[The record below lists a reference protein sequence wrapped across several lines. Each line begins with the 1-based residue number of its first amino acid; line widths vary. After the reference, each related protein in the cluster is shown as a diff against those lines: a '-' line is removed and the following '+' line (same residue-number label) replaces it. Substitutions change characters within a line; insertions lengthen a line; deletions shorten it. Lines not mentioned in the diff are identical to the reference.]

1 MKRIVQNLLAVF
13 LLAVLLV
20 PVTALGEDGTVT
32 KCSNCNSTNIYMN
45 RTIWRNGKHCCVYK
59 CDDCRQETY
68 GSYVACDVTMPTKCT
83 EKATCPTCGKKYTG
97 TTHNMPDE
105 VSWTWNNADG
115 INLASVA
122 GAAACMDCRQEFT
135 TKAYS
140 IGYKT
145 TKNPTCKSNKEVT
158 YTISGVM
165 LGGRSYSPATTL
177 EIEGTATGR
186 HSPIP
191 DKGKPATC
199 TEPGL
204 TEGSHCYYCNE
215 VLEAQKEIPAS
226 GHLDVYA
233 SKLEQAATCTQ
244 DGWTKET
251 KCKNCGQTVKERERI
266 PAPGHKEVTDAA
278 VAATCTQDGK
288 KEGKHCSVCKKV
300 LVEQEVIPATGHKEV
315 TDAAVAPT
323 CTKVGWT
330 EGSHC
335 SVCNKELTAQTR
347 IPAIGHAVAEG
358 TEAVWV
364 WHIPENGGFASA
376 DVSAQC
382 KNCKEMISTTANSIA
397 IWHNINATCTES
409 GKNVYSVTVLLG
421 GQEFYG
427 EKEVKN
433 PDAPAKGHTEVIDAA
448 VAPTCT
454 ETGKTEGKHC
464 SVCKEVLVKQETVP
478 ATGHKEV
485 TDAAVAPTCTK
496 NGLTEGS
503 HCSKCGWVKQAQK
516 PISAIGHAVE
526 KEAETVWEW
535 NIPADGSF
543 ASVKVSAQCKNCND
557 TISTTANNATYWHS
571 INATCTESGKNVYSV
586 TVSLGGQDFYGEKEV
601 DNPDDPARG
610 HTEVTDAAVAP
621 TCTETGKTE
630 GKHCSVCNTVLTKQ
644 ETIPATGH
652 TEVTD
657 AAVAPTCTE
666 TGLTEGSHCS
676 VCNTVLKAQ
685 EVIPALGHTEV
696 TDAAVAPTCTQTGLT
711 EGSHCSVCNTVLKAQ
726 EVIPALGHTEVT
738 DAAVA
743 PTCTESGKTEG
754 KHCSVCNT
762 VLKAQEVIPALG
774 HTVVTDAAVAPTCTE
789 TGKTE
794 GKHCSVCN
802 KILVMQEEIPADG
815 HEWGE
820 WFVTEAAKESESG
833 KETRVCRR
841 DSSHTQTREIPALG
855 NESNAPRLHVLD
867 KQNADRFFETTQQG
881 STLRV
886 VSEYNEVTV
895 LTGTSEILN
904 KLLEQGIQ
912 ILEFVTPQGTVRVA
926 VKPLLNAMGSNGKFE
941 LSVTKQGAS
950 LYVNRELRNEL
961 LL

>member
-20 PVTALGEDGTVT
+20 PVTALGAEKCEHVMPDEAVWTWTPPATPGEGTASYTITAECT
-32 KCSNCNSTNIYMN
+32 KCGKVFTGNG
-45 RTIWRNGKHCCVYK
+45 RAWIWDTEAATCTHNKFVTHKINHSLNGK
-59 CDDCRQETY
+59 T
-68 GSYVACDVTMPTKCT
+68 
-83 EKATCPTCGKKYTG
+83 YTG
-97 TTHNMPDE
+97 TYRVE
-105 VSWTWNNADG
+105 VPNT
-115 INLASVA
+115 
-122 GAAACMDCRQEFT
+122 MQEHT
-135 TKAYS
+135 AEPVWGK
-140 IGYKT
+140 
-145 TKNPTCKSNKEVT
+145 
-158 YTISGVM
+158 
-165 LGGRSYSPATTL
+165 PATCAEAGLSYGERCKFCKKMLKEQT
-177 EIEGTATGR
+177 EIPKKTEHNNIIQTQ
-186 HSPIP
+186 
-191 DKGKPATC
+191 KYKPATC
-199 TEPGL
+199 TEDG
-204 TEGSHCYYCNE
+204 H
-215 VLEAQKEIPAS
+215 EAEKQCQTCGTITKPATII
-226 GHLDVYA
+226 
-233 SKLEQAATCTQ
+233 KAT
-244 DGWTKET
+244 
-251 KCKNCGQTVKERERI
+251 
-266 PAPGHKEVTDAA
+266 GHKWVTDAA
-278 VAATCTQDGK
+278 VAATCTQD
-288 KEGKHCSVCKKV
+288 
-300 LVEQEVIPATGHKEV
+300 
-315 TDAAVAPT
+315 
-323 CTKVGWT
+323 
-330 EGSHC
+330 
-335 SVCNKELTAQTR
+335 
-347 IPAIGHAVAEG
+347 
-358 TEAVWV
+358 
-364 WHIPENGGFASA
+364 
-376 DVSAQC
+376 
-382 KNCKEMISTTANSIA
+382 
-397 IWHNINATCTES
+397 
-409 GKNVYSVTVLLG
+409 
-421 GQEFYG
+421 
-427 EKEVKN
+427 
-433 PDAPAKGHTEVIDAA
+433 
-448 VAPTCT
+448 
-454 ETGKTEGKHC
+454 GKTEGKHC

-485 TDAAVAPTCTK
+485 TDAVVAPTCTK

-543 ASVKVSAQCKNCND
+543 ASVRVSAQCKNCND

-601 DNPDDPARG
+601 ENPNDPARG

-621 TCTETGKTE
+621 TCTETGK
-630 GKHCSVCNTVLTKQ
+630 
-644 ETIPATGH
+644 
-652 TEVTD
+652 
-657 AAVAPTCTE
+657 
-666 TGLTEGSHCS
+666 
-676 VCNTVLKAQ
+676 
-685 EVIPALGHTEV
+685 
-696 TDAAVAPTCTQTGLT
+696 T

-754 KHCSVCNT
+754 KHCSVCN
-762 VLKAQEVIPALG
+762 
-774 HTVVTDAAVAPTCTE
+774 
-789 TGKTE
+789 
-794 GKHCSVCN
+794 

-833 KETRVCRR
+833 KEMRVCRR

-886 VSEYNEVTV
+886 VSEYDEVTV

-941 LSVTKQGAS
+941 LSVTKQGAT

>member
-464 SVCKEVLVKQETVP
+464 SVCNE
-478 ATGHKEV
+478 
-485 TDAAVAPTCTK
+485 
-496 NGLTEGS
+496 
-503 HCSKCGWVKQAQK
+503 
-516 PISAIGHAVE
+516 
-526 KEAETVWEW
+526 
-535 NIPADGSF
+535 
-543 ASVKVSAQCKNCND
+543 
-557 TISTTANNATYWHS
+557 
-571 INATCTESGKNVYSV
+571 
-586 TVSLGGQDFYGEKEV
+586 
-601 DNPDDPARG
+601 
-610 HTEVTDAAVAP
+610 
-621 TCTETGKTE
+621 
-630 GKHCSVCNTVLTKQ
+630 
-644 ETIPATGH
+644 
-652 TEVTD
+652 
-657 AAVAPTCTE
+657 
-666 TGLTEGSHCS
+666 
-676 VCNTVLKAQ
+676 
-685 EVIPALGHTEV
+685 
-696 TDAAVAPTCTQTGLT
+696 
-711 EGSHCSVCNTVLKAQ
+711 VLKAQ

-743 PTCTESGKTEG
+743 PTCTES
-754 KHCSVCNT
+754 
-762 VLKAQEVIPALG
+762 
-774 HTVVTDAAVAPTCTE
+774 
-789 TGKTE
+789 GKTE

-833 KETRVCRR
+833 KEMRVCRR

-886 VSEYNEVTV
+886 VSEYDEVTV

-941 LSVTKQGAS
+941 LSVTKQGAT

>member
-20 PVTALGEDGTVT
+20 PVTALGAGCKPYAHAVDKGAETV
-32 KCSNCNSTNIYMN
+32 
-45 RTIWRNGKHCCVYK
+45 W
-59 CDDCRQETY
+59 D
-68 GSYVACDVTMPTKCT
+68 
-83 EKATCPTCGKKYTG
+83 
-97 TTHNMPDE
+97 
-105 VSWTWNNADG
+105 WT
-115 INLASVA
+115 
-122 GAAACMDCRQEFT
+122 
-135 TKAYS
+135 
-140 IGYKT
+140 
-145 TKNPTCKSNKEVT
+145 
-158 YTISGVM
+158 
-165 LGGRSYSPATTL
+165 
-177 EIEGTATGR
+177 
-186 HSPIP
+186 IP
-191 DKGKPATC
+191 DKGFASVTVSARCKNCNEMISTTANSIAIQRTIGANCTESGKNVYWVTVSLGGQDFYGEKEVDNPNAPAKGHTPKTVWGKPATC
-199 TEPGL
+199 AEPGL
-204 TEGSHCYYCNE
+204 TAGKVCLFCNE
-215 VLEAQKEIPAS
+215 VLVKQEVIPKTD
-226 GHLDVYA
+226 HNKNNIVQT
-233 SKLEQAATCTQ
+233 QAYVPYTCTE
-244 DGWTKET
+244 DGYTAEK
-251 KCKNCGQTVKERERI
+251 KCKTCGQTVQERERI

-278 VAATCTQDGK
+278 VAATCTK
-288 KEGKHCSVCKKV
+288 
-300 LVEQEVIPATGHKEV
+300 
-315 TDAAVAPT
+315 
-323 CTKVGWT
+323 
-330 EGSHC
+330 
-335 SVCNKELTAQTR
+335 
-347 IPAIGHAVAEG
+347 
-358 TEAVWV
+358 
-364 WHIPENGGFASA
+364 
-376 DVSAQC
+376 
-382 KNCKEMISTTANSIA
+382 
-397 IWHNINATCTES
+397 
-409 GKNVYSVTVLLG
+409 
-421 GQEFYG
+421 
-427 EKEVKN
+427 
-433 PDAPAKGHTEVIDAA
+433 
-448 VAPTCT
+448 
-454 ETGKTEGKHC
+454 TGKTEGKHC

-630 GKHCSVCNTVLTKQ
+630 GKHCSVCNTVL
-644 ETIPATGH
+644 
-652 TEVTD
+652 
-657 AAVAPTCTE
+657 
-666 TGLTEGSHCS
+666 
-676 VCNTVLKAQ
+676 KAQ

-696 TDAAVAPTCTQTGLT
+696 TDAAVAPTCTETGLT
-711 EGSHCSVCNTVLKAQ
+711 EGKHCSVCNTVLKAQ

-754 KHCSVCNT
+754 KHCSVCN
-762 VLKAQEVIPALG
+762 
-774 HTVVTDAAVAPTCTE
+774 
-789 TGKTE
+789 
-794 GKHCSVCN
+794 

-833 KETRVCRR
+833 KEMRVCRR

-886 VSEYNEVTV
+886 VSEYDEVTV

-941 LSVTKQGAS
+941 LSVTKQGAT

>member
-20 PVTALGEDGTVT
+20 PVTALGAGCKPYAHAVDKGAETV
-32 KCSNCNSTNIYMN
+32 
-45 RTIWRNGKHCCVYK
+45 W
-59 CDDCRQETY
+59 D
-68 GSYVACDVTMPTKCT
+68 
-83 EKATCPTCGKKYTG
+83 
-97 TTHNMPDE
+97 
-105 VSWTWNNADG
+105 WT
-115 INLASVA
+115 
-122 GAAACMDCRQEFT
+122 
-135 TKAYS
+135 
-140 IGYKT
+140 
-145 TKNPTCKSNKEVT
+145 
-158 YTISGVM
+158 
-165 LGGRSYSPATTL
+165 
-177 EIEGTATGR
+177 
-186 HSPIP
+186 IP
-191 DKGKPATC
+191 DKGFASVTVSARCKNCNEMISTTANSIAIQRTIGANCTESGKNVYWVTVSLGGQDFYGEKEVDNPNAPAKGHTPKTVWGKPATC
-199 TEPGL
+199 AEPGL
-204 TEGSHCYYCNE
+204 TAGKVCLFCNE
-215 VLEAQKEIPAS
+215 VLVKQEVIPKTD
-226 GHLDVYA
+226 HNKNNIVQT
-233 SKLEQAATCTQ
+233 QAYVPYTCTE
-244 DGWTKET
+244 DGYTAEK
-251 KCKNCGQTVKERERI
+251 KCKTCGQTVQERERI

-278 VAATCTQDGK
+278 VAATCTK
-288 KEGKHCSVCKKV
+288 
-300 LVEQEVIPATGHKEV
+300 
-315 TDAAVAPT
+315 
-323 CTKVGWT
+323 
-330 EGSHC
+330 
-335 SVCNKELTAQTR
+335 
-347 IPAIGHAVAEG
+347 
-358 TEAVWV
+358 
-364 WHIPENGGFASA
+364 
-376 DVSAQC
+376 
-382 KNCKEMISTTANSIA
+382 
-397 IWHNINATCTES
+397 
-409 GKNVYSVTVLLG
+409 
-421 GQEFYG
+421 
-427 EKEVKN
+427 
-433 PDAPAKGHTEVIDAA
+433 
-448 VAPTCT
+448 
-454 ETGKTEGKHC
+454 TGKTEGKHC
-464 SVCKEVLVKQETVP
+464 SVCKEVLVKQGTVP

-526 KEAETVWEW
+526 KKAETVWEW

-586 TVSLGGQDFYGEKEV
+586 TVLLGGQEFYGEKEV
-601 DNPDDPARG
+601 NNPNDPARG

-621 TCTETGKTE
+621 TCTETGLTE
-630 GKHCSVCNTVLTKQ
+630 GK
-644 ETIPATGH
+644 
-652 TEVTD
+652 
-657 AAVAPTCTE
+657 
-666 TGLTEGSHCS
+666 HCS

-685 EVIPALGHTEV
+685 EVIPATGHTEV

-754 KHCSVCNT
+754 KHCSVCN
-762 VLKAQEVIPALG
+762 
-774 HTVVTDAAVAPTCTE
+774 
-789 TGKTE
+789 
-794 GKHCSVCN
+794 
-802 KILVMQEEIPADG
+802 KILVMQEEIQADG

-833 KETRVCRR
+833 KEMRVCRR
-841 DSSHTQTREIPALG
+841 DGSHTQTREIPALG

-886 VSEYNEVTV
+886 VSEYDEVTV

-941 LSVTKQGAS
+941 LSVTKQGAT

>member
-115 INLASVA
+115 KNMASVTGTA
-122 GAAACMDCRQEFT
+122 KCIDCGKTFEKTRYSIAYKIT
-135 TKAYS
+135 TK
-140 IGYKT
+140 
-145 TKNPTCKSNKEVT
+145 PTCQLNQKVT
-158 YTISGVM
+158 YAPQDGVT
-165 LGGRSYSPATTL
+165 LGGRRYSPSFTV
-177 EIEGTATGR
+177 EIPNTATGR
-186 HSPIP
+186 HFPIP

-204 TEGSHCYYCNE
+204 TSGSHCYDCNK

-278 VAATCTQDGK
+278 VAATCTK
-288 KEGKHCSVCKKV
+288 
-300 LVEQEVIPATGHKEV
+300 
-315 TDAAVAPT
+315 
-323 CTKVGWT
+323 
-330 EGSHC
+330 
-335 SVCNKELTAQTR
+335 
-347 IPAIGHAVAEG
+347 
-358 TEAVWV
+358 
-364 WHIPENGGFASA
+364 
-376 DVSAQC
+376 
-382 KNCKEMISTTANSIA
+382 
-397 IWHNINATCTES
+397 
-409 GKNVYSVTVLLG
+409 
-421 GQEFYG
+421 
-427 EKEVKN
+427 
-433 PDAPAKGHTEVIDAA
+433 
-448 VAPTCT
+448 
-454 ETGKTEGKHC
+454 TGKTEGKHC
-464 SVCKEVLVKQETVP
+464 SVCKEVLVEQETIP

-526 KEAETVWEW
+526 KKAETVWEW

-571 INATCTESGKNVYSV
+571 INATCTESGKNVYSI

-601 DNPDDPARG
+601 KNPDAPARG
-610 HTEVTDAAVAP
+610 HTEV
-621 TCTETGKTE
+621 
-630 GKHCSVCNTVLTKQ
+630 
-644 ETIPATGH
+644 I
-652 TEVTD
+652 
-657 AAVAPTCTE
+657 
-666 TGLTEGSHCS
+666 
-676 VCNTVLKAQ
+676 
-685 EVIPALGHTEV
+685 
-696 TDAAVAPTCTQTGLT
+696 
-711 EGSHCSVCNTVLKAQ
+711 
-726 EVIPALGHTEVT
+726 
-738 DAAVA
+738 
-743 PTCTESGKTEG
+743 
-754 KHCSVCNT
+754 
-762 VLKAQEVIPALG
+762 
-774 HTVVTDAAVAPTCTE
+774 DAAVAPTCTE

-833 KETRVCRR
+833 KEMRVCRR

-886 VSEYNEVTV
+886 VSEYDEVTV

-904 KLLEQGIQ
+904 KLLERGIQ

-941 LSVTKQGAS
+941 LSVTKQGAT

>member
-20 PVTALGEDGTVT
+20 PVTALGAGCKPYAHAVDKGAETV
-32 KCSNCNSTNIYMN
+32 
-45 RTIWRNGKHCCVYK
+45 W
-59 CDDCRQETY
+59 D
-68 GSYVACDVTMPTKCT
+68 
-83 EKATCPTCGKKYTG
+83 
-97 TTHNMPDE
+97 
-105 VSWTWNNADG
+105 WT
-115 INLASVA
+115 
-122 GAAACMDCRQEFT
+122 
-135 TKAYS
+135 
-140 IGYKT
+140 
-145 TKNPTCKSNKEVT
+145 
-158 YTISGVM
+158 
-165 LGGRSYSPATTL
+165 
-177 EIEGTATGR
+177 
-186 HSPIP
+186 IP
-191 DKGKPATC
+191 DKGFASVTVSARCKNCNEMISTTANSIAIQRTIGANCTESGKNVYWVTVSLGGQDFYGEKEVDNPNAPAKGHTPKTVWGKPATC
-199 TEPGL
+199 AEPGL
-204 TEGSHCYYCNE
+204 TAGKVCLFCNE
-215 VLEAQKEIPAS
+215 VLVKQEVIPKTD
-226 GHLDVYA
+226 HNKNNIVQT
-233 SKLEQAATCTQ
+233 QAYVPYTCTE
-244 DGWTKET
+244 DGYTAEK
-251 KCKNCGQTVKERERI
+251 KCKTCGQTVQERERI

-278 VAATCTQDGK
+278 VAATCTK
-288 KEGKHCSVCKKV
+288 
-300 LVEQEVIPATGHKEV
+300 
-315 TDAAVAPT
+315 
-323 CTKVGWT
+323 
-330 EGSHC
+330 
-335 SVCNKELTAQTR
+335 
-347 IPAIGHAVAEG
+347 
-358 TEAVWV
+358 
-364 WHIPENGGFASA
+364 
-376 DVSAQC
+376 
-382 KNCKEMISTTANSIA
+382 
-397 IWHNINATCTES
+397 
-409 GKNVYSVTVLLG
+409 
-421 GQEFYG
+421 
-427 EKEVKN
+427 
-433 PDAPAKGHTEVIDAA
+433 
-448 VAPTCT
+448 
-454 ETGKTEGKHC
+454 TGKTEGKHC

-526 KEAETVWEW
+526 KKAETVWEW

-571 INATCTESGKNVYSV
+571 INATCTKDGKNVYSV

-601 DNPDDPARG
+601 ENPNDPARG
-610 HTEVTDAAVAP
+610 HTEVIDAAVAP

-630 GKHCSVCNTVLTKQ
+630 GKHCSVCN
-644 ETIPATGH
+644 E
-652 TEVTD
+652 
-657 AAVAPTCTE
+657 
-666 TGLTEGSHCS
+666 
-676 VCNTVLKAQ
+676 VLKAQ

-696 TDAAVAPTCTQTGLT
+696 TDAAVAPTCTETGKT
-711 EGSHCSVCNTVLKAQ
+711 EGKHCSVCNTVLKAQ

-754 KHCSVCNT
+754 KHCSVCN
-762 VLKAQEVIPALG
+762 
-774 HTVVTDAAVAPTCTE
+774 
-789 TGKTE
+789 
-794 GKHCSVCN
+794 

-833 KETRVCRR
+833 KEMRVCRR
-841 DSSHTQTREIPALG
+841 DGSHTQTREIPALG

-886 VSEYNEVTV
+886 VSEYDEVTV

-941 LSVTKQGAS
+941 LSVTKQGAT

>member
-20 PVTALGEDGTVT
+20 PVTALGAGCKPYAHAVDKGAETV
-32 KCSNCNSTNIYMN
+32 
-45 RTIWRNGKHCCVYK
+45 W
-59 CDDCRQETY
+59 D
-68 GSYVACDVTMPTKCT
+68 
-83 EKATCPTCGKKYTG
+83 
-97 TTHNMPDE
+97 
-105 VSWTWNNADG
+105 WT
-115 INLASVA
+115 
-122 GAAACMDCRQEFT
+122 
-135 TKAYS
+135 
-140 IGYKT
+140 
-145 TKNPTCKSNKEVT
+145 
-158 YTISGVM
+158 
-165 LGGRSYSPATTL
+165 
-177 EIEGTATGR
+177 
-186 HSPIP
+186 IP
-191 DKGKPATC
+191 DKGFASVTVSARCKNCNEMISTTANSIAIQRTIGANCTESGKNVYWVTVSLGGQDFYGEKEVDNPNAPAKGHTPKTVWGKPATC
-199 TEPGL
+199 AEPGL
-204 TEGSHCYYCNE
+204 TAGKVCLFCNE
-215 VLEAQKEIPAS
+215 VLVKQEVIPKTD
-226 GHLDVYA
+226 HNKNNIVQT
-233 SKLEQAATCTQ
+233 QAYVPYTCTE
-244 DGWTKET
+244 DGYTAEK
-251 KCKNCGQTVKERERI
+251 KCKTCGQTVQERERI

-278 VAATCTQDGK
+278 VAATCTK
-288 KEGKHCSVCKKV
+288 
-300 LVEQEVIPATGHKEV
+300 
-315 TDAAVAPT
+315 
-323 CTKVGWT
+323 
-330 EGSHC
+330 
-335 SVCNKELTAQTR
+335 
-347 IPAIGHAVAEG
+347 
-358 TEAVWV
+358 
-364 WHIPENGGFASA
+364 
-376 DVSAQC
+376 
-382 KNCKEMISTTANSIA
+382 
-397 IWHNINATCTES
+397 
-409 GKNVYSVTVLLG
+409 
-421 GQEFYG
+421 
-427 EKEVKN
+427 
-433 PDAPAKGHTEVIDAA
+433 
-448 VAPTCT
+448 
-454 ETGKTEGKHC
+454 TGKTEGKHC

-526 KEAETVWEW
+526 KKAETVWEW

-571 INATCTESGKNVYSV
+571 INATCTKDGKNVYSV

-601 DNPDDPARG
+601 ENPNDPARG
-610 HTEVTDAAVAP
+610 HTEVIDAAVAP

-630 GKHCSVCNTVLTKQ
+630 GKHCSVCNEVLKAQ
-644 ETIPATGH
+644 EVIPALGH

-657 AAVAPTCTE
+657 AAVAPTCTK
-666 TGLTEGSHCS
+666 TGLTEGKHCS

-726 EVIPALGHTEVT
+726 EVIPATGHTEVT

-743 PTCTESGKTEG
+743 PTCTES
-754 KHCSVCNT
+754 
-762 VLKAQEVIPALG
+762 
-774 HTVVTDAAVAPTCTE
+774 
-789 TGKTE
+789 GKTE

-833 KETRVCRR
+833 KEMRVCRR

-886 VSEYNEVTV
+886 VSEYDEVTV

-941 LSVTKQGAS
+941 LSVTKQGAT

>member
-105 VSWTWNNADG
+105 VSWVWNNANG
-115 INLASVA
+115 KGFASVA
-122 GAAACMDCRQEFT
+122 GTAECLDCRQEFT
-135 TKAYS
+135 AKAYS

-204 TEGSHCYYCNE
+204 TSGSHCYYCNK

-278 VAATCTQDGK
+278 VAATCTKTGK
-288 KEGKHCSVCKKV
+288 TEGKHCSVCKKV
-300 LVEQEVIPATGHKEV
+300 LVEQETIPATGHKEV

-323 CTKVGWT
+323 CTKVGLT

-335 SVCNKELTAQTR
+335 SVCNKVLKAQTS

-397 IWHNINATCTES
+397 IWHNINATCTER

-427 EKEVKN
+427 EKEVNN
-433 PDAPAKGHTEVIDAA
+433 PNDPARGHTEVIDAA

-454 ETGKTEGKHC
+454 ETGKTEGK
-464 SVCKEVLVKQETVP
+464 
-478 ATGHKEV
+478 
-485 TDAAVAPTCTK
+485 
-496 NGLTEGS
+496 
-503 HCSKCGWVKQAQK
+503 
-516 PISAIGHAVE
+516 
-526 KEAETVWEW
+526 
-535 NIPADGSF
+535 
-543 ASVKVSAQCKNCND
+543 
-557 TISTTANNATYWHS
+557 
-571 INATCTESGKNVYSV
+571 
-586 TVSLGGQDFYGEKEV
+586 
-601 DNPDDPARG
+601 
-610 HTEVTDAAVAP
+610 
-621 TCTETGKTE
+621 
-630 GKHCSVCNTVLTKQ
+630 
-644 ETIPATGH
+644 
-652 TEVTD
+652 
-657 AAVAPTCTE
+657 
-666 TGLTEGSHCS
+666 
-676 VCNTVLKAQ
+676 
-685 EVIPALGHTEV
+685 
-696 TDAAVAPTCTQTGLT
+696 
-711 EGSHCSVCNTVLKAQ
+711 HCSVCNTVLKAQ

-754 KHCSVCNT
+754 T
-762 VLKAQEVIPALG
+762 
-774 HTVVTDAAVAPTCTE
+774 
-789 TGKTE
+789 
-794 GKHCSVCN
+794 HCSVCN

-833 KETRVCRR
+833 KEMRVCRR

-886 VSEYNEVTV
+886 VSEYDEVTV

-941 LSVTKQGAS
+941 LSVTKQGAT

>member
-20 PVTALGEDGTVT
+20 PVTALGAEKCEHVMPDEAVWTWTPPATPGEGTASYTITAECT
-32 KCSNCNSTNIYMN
+32 KCGKVFTGNG
-45 RTIWRNGKHCCVYK
+45 RAWIWDTEAATCTHNKFVTHKINHSLNGK
-59 CDDCRQETY
+59 T
-68 GSYVACDVTMPTKCT
+68 
-83 EKATCPTCGKKYTG
+83 YTG
-97 TTHNMPDE
+97 TYRVE
-105 VSWTWNNADG
+105 VPNT
-115 INLASVA
+115 
-122 GAAACMDCRQEFT
+122 MQEHT
-135 TKAYS
+135 AEPVWGK
-140 IGYKT
+140 
-145 TKNPTCKSNKEVT
+145 
-158 YTISGVM
+158 
-165 LGGRSYSPATTL
+165 PATCAEAGLSYGERCKFCKKMLKEQT
-177 EIEGTATGR
+177 EIPKKTEHNNIIQTQ
-186 HSPIP
+186 
-191 DKGKPATC
+191 KYKPATC
-199 TEPGL
+199 TEDG
-204 TEGSHCYYCNE
+204 H
-215 VLEAQKEIPAS
+215 EAEKQCQTCGTITKPATII
-226 GHLDVYA
+226 
-233 SKLEQAATCTQ
+233 KAT
-244 DGWTKET
+244 
-251 KCKNCGQTVKERERI
+251 
-266 PAPGHKEVTDAA
+266 GHKWVTDAA
-278 VAATCTQDGK
+278 VAATCTQD
-288 KEGKHCSVCKKV
+288 
-300 LVEQEVIPATGHKEV
+300 
-315 TDAAVAPT
+315 
-323 CTKVGWT
+323 
-330 EGSHC
+330 
-335 SVCNKELTAQTR
+335 
-347 IPAIGHAVAEG
+347 
-358 TEAVWV
+358 
-364 WHIPENGGFASA
+364 
-376 DVSAQC
+376 
-382 KNCKEMISTTANSIA
+382 
-397 IWHNINATCTES
+397 
-409 GKNVYSVTVLLG
+409 
-421 GQEFYG
+421 
-427 EKEVKN
+427 
-433 PDAPAKGHTEVIDAA
+433 
-448 VAPTCT
+448 
-454 ETGKTEGKHC
+454 GKTEGKHC

-601 DNPDDPARG
+601 ENPDDPARG

-621 TCTETGKTE
+621 TCTETG
-630 GKHCSVCNTVLTKQ
+630 L
-644 ETIPATGH
+644 
-652 TEVTD
+652 
-657 AAVAPTCTE
+657 
-666 TGLTEGSHCS
+666 
-676 VCNTVLKAQ
+676 
-685 EVIPALGHTEV
+685 
-696 TDAAVAPTCTQTGLT
+696 
-711 EGSHCSVCNTVLKAQ
+711 
-726 EVIPALGHTEVT
+726 
-738 DAAVA
+738 
-743 PTCTESGKTEG
+743 TEG

-762 VLKAQEVIPALG
+762 VLKAQEVIPATG
-774 HTVVTDAAVAPTCTE
+774 HTEVTDAAVAPTCTE
-789 TGKTE
+789 SGKTE

-833 KETRVCRR
+833 KEMRVCRR
-841 DSSHTQTREIPALG
+841 DGSHTQTREIPALG

-886 VSEYNEVTV
+886 VSEYDEVTV

-941 LSVTKQGAS
+941 LSVTKQGAT

>member
-20 PVTALGEDGTVT
+20 PVTALGAGCKPYAHAVDKGAETV
-32 KCSNCNSTNIYMN
+32 
-45 RTIWRNGKHCCVYK
+45 W
-59 CDDCRQETY
+59 D
-68 GSYVACDVTMPTKCT
+68 
-83 EKATCPTCGKKYTG
+83 
-97 TTHNMPDE
+97 
-105 VSWTWNNADG
+105 WT
-115 INLASVA
+115 
-122 GAAACMDCRQEFT
+122 
-135 TKAYS
+135 
-140 IGYKT
+140 
-145 TKNPTCKSNKEVT
+145 
-158 YTISGVM
+158 
-165 LGGRSYSPATTL
+165 
-177 EIEGTATGR
+177 
-186 HSPIP
+186 IP
-191 DKGKPATC
+191 DKGFASVTVSARCKNCNEMISTTANSIAIQRTIGANCTESGKNVYWVTVSLGGQDFYGEKEVDNPNAPAKGHTPKTVWGKPATC
-199 TEPGL
+199 AEPGL
-204 TEGSHCYYCNE
+204 TAGKVCLFCNE
-215 VLEAQKEIPAS
+215 VLVKQEVIPKTD
-226 GHLDVYA
+226 HNKNNIVQT
-233 SKLEQAATCTQ
+233 QAYVPYTCTE
-244 DGWTKET
+244 DGYTAEK
-251 KCKNCGQTVKERERI
+251 KCKTCGQTVQERERI

-278 VAATCTQDGK
+278 VAATCTK
-288 KEGKHCSVCKKV
+288 
-300 LVEQEVIPATGHKEV
+300 
-315 TDAAVAPT
+315 
-323 CTKVGWT
+323 
-330 EGSHC
+330 
-335 SVCNKELTAQTR
+335 
-347 IPAIGHAVAEG
+347 
-358 TEAVWV
+358 
-364 WHIPENGGFASA
+364 
-376 DVSAQC
+376 
-382 KNCKEMISTTANSIA
+382 
-397 IWHNINATCTES
+397 
-409 GKNVYSVTVLLG
+409 
-421 GQEFYG
+421 
-427 EKEVKN
+427 
-433 PDAPAKGHTEVIDAA
+433 
-448 VAPTCT
+448 
-454 ETGKTEGKHC
+454 TGKTEGKHC

-526 KEAETVWEW
+526 KKAETVWEW

-571 INATCTESGKNVYSV
+571 INATCTKDGKNVYSV

-601 DNPDDPARG
+601 ENPNDPARG
-610 HTEVTDAAVAP
+610 HTEVIDAAVAP

-630 GKHCSVCNTVLTKQ
+630 GK
-644 ETIPATGH
+644 
-652 TEVTD
+652 
-657 AAVAPTCTE
+657 
-666 TGLTEGSHCS
+666 
-676 VCNTVLKAQ
+676 
-685 EVIPALGHTEV
+685 
-696 TDAAVAPTCTQTGLT
+696 
-711 EGSHCSVCNTVLKAQ
+711 HCSVCNTVLKAQ

-754 KHCSVCNT
+754 KHCSVCN
-762 VLKAQEVIPALG
+762 
-774 HTVVTDAAVAPTCTE
+774 
-789 TGKTE
+789 
-794 GKHCSVCN
+794 

-833 KETRVCRR
+833 KEMRVCRR

-886 VSEYNEVTV
+886 VSEYDEVTV

-941 LSVTKQGAS
+941 LSVTKQGAT

>member
-115 INLASVA
+115 KNMASVTGTA
-122 GAAACMDCRQEFT
+122 KCIDCGKTFEKTRYSIAYKIT
-135 TKAYS
+135 TK
-140 IGYKT
+140 
-145 TKNPTCKSNKEVT
+145 PTCQLNQKVT
-158 YTISGVM
+158 YAPQDGVT
-165 LGGRSYSPATTL
+165 LGGRRYSPSFTV
-177 EIEGTATGR
+177 EIPNTATGR
-186 HSPIP
+186 HFPIP

-204 TEGSHCYYCNE
+204 TSGSHCYDCNK

-278 VAATCTQDGK
+278 VAATCTK
-288 KEGKHCSVCKKV
+288 
-300 LVEQEVIPATGHKEV
+300 
-315 TDAAVAPT
+315 
-323 CTKVGWT
+323 
-330 EGSHC
+330 
-335 SVCNKELTAQTR
+335 
-347 IPAIGHAVAEG
+347 
-358 TEAVWV
+358 
-364 WHIPENGGFASA
+364 
-376 DVSAQC
+376 
-382 KNCKEMISTTANSIA
+382 
-397 IWHNINATCTES
+397 
-409 GKNVYSVTVLLG
+409 
-421 GQEFYG
+421 
-427 EKEVKN
+427 
-433 PDAPAKGHTEVIDAA
+433 
-448 VAPTCT
+448 
-454 ETGKTEGKHC
+454 TGKTEGKHC
-464 SVCKEVLVKQETVP
+464 SVCKEVLVEQETIP

-526 KEAETVWEW
+526 KKAETVWEW

-571 INATCTESGKNVYSV
+571 INATCTESGKNVYSI

-601 DNPDDPARG
+601 KNPDAPARG
-610 HTEVTDAAVAP
+610 HTEVIDAAVAP

-630 GKHCSVCNTVLTKQ
+630 GKHCSVCNTVLKAQ
-644 ETIPATGH
+644 EVIPATGH

-666 TGLTEGSHCS
+666 TGL
-676 VCNTVLKAQ
+676 
-685 EVIPALGHTEV
+685 
-696 TDAAVAPTCTQTGLT
+696 
-711 EGSHCSVCNTVLKAQ
+711 
-726 EVIPALGHTEVT
+726 
-738 DAAVA
+738 
-743 PTCTESGKTEG
+743 
-754 KHCSVCNT
+754 
-762 VLKAQEVIPALG
+762 
-774 HTVVTDAAVAPTCTE
+774 
-789 TGKTE
+789 TE

-886 VSEYNEVTV
+886 VSEYDEVTV

-941 LSVTKQGAS
+941 LSVTKQGAT
-950 LYVNRELRNEL
+950 LYVNRELCNEL

>member
-20 PVTALGEDGTVT
+20 PVTALGAGCKPYAHAVDKGAETV
-32 KCSNCNSTNIYMN
+32 
-45 RTIWRNGKHCCVYK
+45 W
-59 CDDCRQETY
+59 D
-68 GSYVACDVTMPTKCT
+68 
-83 EKATCPTCGKKYTG
+83 
-97 TTHNMPDE
+97 
-105 VSWTWNNADG
+105 WT
-115 INLASVA
+115 
-122 GAAACMDCRQEFT
+122 
-135 TKAYS
+135 
-140 IGYKT
+140 
-145 TKNPTCKSNKEVT
+145 
-158 YTISGVM
+158 
-165 LGGRSYSPATTL
+165 
-177 EIEGTATGR
+177 
-186 HSPIP
+186 IP
-191 DKGKPATC
+191 DKGFASVTVSARCKNCNEMISTTANSIAIQRTIGANCTESGKNVYWVTVSLGGQDFYGEKEVDNPNAPAKGHTPKTVWGKPATC
-199 TEPGL
+199 AEPGL
-204 TEGSHCYYCNE
+204 TAGKVCLFCNE
-215 VLEAQKEIPAS
+215 VLVKQEVIPKTD
-226 GHLDVYA
+226 HNKNNIVQT
-233 SKLEQAATCTQ
+233 QAYVPYTCTE
-244 DGWTKET
+244 DGYTAEK
-251 KCKNCGQTVKERERI
+251 KCKTCGQTVQERERI

-278 VAATCTQDGK
+278 VAATCTK
-288 KEGKHCSVCKKV
+288 
-300 LVEQEVIPATGHKEV
+300 
-315 TDAAVAPT
+315 
-323 CTKVGWT
+323 
-330 EGSHC
+330 
-335 SVCNKELTAQTR
+335 
-347 IPAIGHAVAEG
+347 
-358 TEAVWV
+358 
-364 WHIPENGGFASA
+364 
-376 DVSAQC
+376 
-382 KNCKEMISTTANSIA
+382 
-397 IWHNINATCTES
+397 
-409 GKNVYSVTVLLG
+409 
-421 GQEFYG
+421 
-427 EKEVKN
+427 
-433 PDAPAKGHTEVIDAA
+433 
-448 VAPTCT
+448 
-454 ETGKTEGKHC
+454 TGKTEGKHC

-526 KEAETVWEW
+526 KKAETVWEW

-586 TVSLGGQDFYGEKEV
+586 TVLLGGQEFYGEKEV
-601 DNPDDPARG
+601 NNPNDPARG

-621 TCTETGKTE
+621 TCTETGLTE
-630 GKHCSVCNTVLTKQ
+630 GK
-644 ETIPATGH
+644 
-652 TEVTD
+652 
-657 AAVAPTCTE
+657 
-666 TGLTEGSHCS
+666 HCS

-685 EVIPALGHTEV
+685 EVIPATGHTEV

-754 KHCSVCNT
+754 KHCSVCN
-762 VLKAQEVIPALG
+762 
-774 HTVVTDAAVAPTCTE
+774 
-789 TGKTE
+789 
-794 GKHCSVCN
+794 

-833 KETRVCRR
+833 KEMRVCRR

-886 VSEYNEVTV
+886 VSEYDEVTV

-941 LSVTKQGAS
+941 LSVTKQGAT

>member
-68 GSYVACDVTMPTKCT
+68 GSYVACDVTMLTKCT

-278 VAATCTQDGK
+278 VA
-288 KEGKHCSVCKKV
+288 
-300 LVEQEVIPATGHKEV
+300 
-315 TDAAVAPT
+315 PT

-464 SVCKEVLVKQETVP
+464 SVC
-478 ATGHKEV
+478 
-485 TDAAVAPTCTK
+485 
-496 NGLTEGS
+496 
-503 HCSKCGWVKQAQK
+503 
-516 PISAIGHAVE
+516 
-526 KEAETVWEW
+526 
-535 NIPADGSF
+535 
-543 ASVKVSAQCKNCND
+543 
-557 TISTTANNATYWHS
+557 
-571 INATCTESGKNVYSV
+571 
-586 TVSLGGQDFYGEKEV
+586 
-601 DNPDDPARG
+601 
-610 HTEVTDAAVAP
+610 
-621 TCTETGKTE
+621 
-630 GKHCSVCNTVLTKQ
+630 
-644 ETIPATGH
+644 
-652 TEVTD
+652 
-657 AAVAPTCTE
+657 
-666 TGLTEGSHCS
+666 
-676 VCNTVLKAQ
+676 NTVLKAQ
-685 EVIPALGHTEV
+685 EVIPAT
-696 TDAAVAPTCTQTGLT
+696 
-711 EGSHCSVCNTVLKAQ
+711 
-726 EVIPALGHTEVT
+726 GHTEVT

-754 KHCSVCNT
+754 KHCSVCN
-762 VLKAQEVIPALG
+762 
-774 HTVVTDAAVAPTCTE
+774 
-789 TGKTE
+789 
-794 GKHCSVCN
+794 
-802 KILVMQEEIPADG
+802 KILVMQEEILADG

-833 KETRVCRR
+833 KEMRVCRR

-886 VSEYNEVTV
+886 VSEYDEVTV

-941 LSVTKQGAS
+941 LSVTKQGAT

>member
-20 PVTALGEDGTVT
+20 PVTALGAGCKPYAHAVDKGAETV
-32 KCSNCNSTNIYMN
+32 
-45 RTIWRNGKHCCVYK
+45 W
-59 CDDCRQETY
+59 D
-68 GSYVACDVTMPTKCT
+68 
-83 EKATCPTCGKKYTG
+83 
-97 TTHNMPDE
+97 
-105 VSWTWNNADG
+105 WT
-115 INLASVA
+115 
-122 GAAACMDCRQEFT
+122 
-135 TKAYS
+135 
-140 IGYKT
+140 
-145 TKNPTCKSNKEVT
+145 
-158 YTISGVM
+158 
-165 LGGRSYSPATTL
+165 
-177 EIEGTATGR
+177 
-186 HSPIP
+186 IP
-191 DKGKPATC
+191 DKGFASVTVSARCKNCNEMISTTANSIAIQRTIGANCTESGKNVYWVTVSLGGQDFYGEKEVDNPNAPAKGHTPKTVWGKPATC
-199 TEPGL
+199 AEPGL
-204 TEGSHCYYCNE
+204 TAGKVCLFCNE
-215 VLEAQKEIPAS
+215 VLVKQEVIPKTD
-226 GHLDVYA
+226 HNKNNIVQT
-233 SKLEQAATCTQ
+233 QAYVPYTCTE
-244 DGWTKET
+244 DGYTAEK
-251 KCKNCGQTVKERERI
+251 KCKTCGQTVQERERI

-278 VAATCTQDGK
+278 VAATCTK
-288 KEGKHCSVCKKV
+288 
-300 LVEQEVIPATGHKEV
+300 
-315 TDAAVAPT
+315 
-323 CTKVGWT
+323 
-330 EGSHC
+330 
-335 SVCNKELTAQTR
+335 
-347 IPAIGHAVAEG
+347 
-358 TEAVWV
+358 
-364 WHIPENGGFASA
+364 
-376 DVSAQC
+376 
-382 KNCKEMISTTANSIA
+382 
-397 IWHNINATCTES
+397 
-409 GKNVYSVTVLLG
+409 
-421 GQEFYG
+421 
-427 EKEVKN
+427 
-433 PDAPAKGHTEVIDAA
+433 
-448 VAPTCT
+448 
-454 ETGKTEGKHC
+454 TGKTEGKHC

-630 GKHCSVCNTVLTKQ
+630 GKHCSVCNTVL
-644 ETIPATGH
+644 
-652 TEVTD
+652 
-657 AAVAPTCTE
+657 
-666 TGLTEGSHCS
+666 
-676 VCNTVLKAQ
+676 KAQ

-754 KHCSVCNT
+754 KHCSVCN
-762 VLKAQEVIPALG
+762 
-774 HTVVTDAAVAPTCTE
+774 
-789 TGKTE
+789 
-794 GKHCSVCN
+794 

-833 KETRVCRR
+833 KEMRVCRR

-886 VSEYNEVTV
+886 VSEYDEVTV

-941 LSVTKQGAS
+941 LSVTKQGAT

>member
-20 PVTALGEDGTVT
+20 PVTALGAGCKPYAHAVDKGAETV
-32 KCSNCNSTNIYMN
+32 
-45 RTIWRNGKHCCVYK
+45 W
-59 CDDCRQETY
+59 D
-68 GSYVACDVTMPTKCT
+68 
-83 EKATCPTCGKKYTG
+83 
-97 TTHNMPDE
+97 
-105 VSWTWNNADG
+105 WT
-115 INLASVA
+115 
-122 GAAACMDCRQEFT
+122 
-135 TKAYS
+135 
-140 IGYKT
+140 
-145 TKNPTCKSNKEVT
+145 
-158 YTISGVM
+158 
-165 LGGRSYSPATTL
+165 
-177 EIEGTATGR
+177 
-186 HSPIP
+186 IP
-191 DKGKPATC
+191 DKGFASVTVSARCKNCNEMISTTANSIAIQRTIGANCTESGKNVYWVTVSLGGQDFYGEKEVDNPNAPAKGHTPKTVWGKPATC
-199 TEPGL
+199 AEPGL
-204 TEGSHCYYCNE
+204 TAGKVCLFCNE
-215 VLEAQKEIPAS
+215 VLVKQEVIPKTD
-226 GHLDVYA
+226 HNKNNIVQT
-233 SKLEQAATCTQ
+233 QAYVPYTCTE
-244 DGWTKET
+244 DGYTAEK
-251 KCKNCGQTVKERERI
+251 KCKTCGQTVQERERI

-278 VAATCTQDGK
+278 VAATCTK
-288 KEGKHCSVCKKV
+288 
-300 LVEQEVIPATGHKEV
+300 
-315 TDAAVAPT
+315 
-323 CTKVGWT
+323 
-330 EGSHC
+330 
-335 SVCNKELTAQTR
+335 
-347 IPAIGHAVAEG
+347 
-358 TEAVWV
+358 
-364 WHIPENGGFASA
+364 
-376 DVSAQC
+376 
-382 KNCKEMISTTANSIA
+382 
-397 IWHNINATCTES
+397 
-409 GKNVYSVTVLLG
+409 
-421 GQEFYG
+421 
-427 EKEVKN
+427 
-433 PDAPAKGHTEVIDAA
+433 
-448 VAPTCT
+448 
-454 ETGKTEGKHC
+454 TGKTEGKHC

-526 KEAETVWEW
+526 KKAETVWEW

-586 TVSLGGQDFYGEKEV
+586 TVLLGGQEFYGEKEV
-601 DNPDDPARG
+601 NNPNDPARG

-621 TCTETGKTE
+621 TCTETGLTE
-630 GKHCSVCNTVLTKQ
+630 GK
-644 ETIPATGH
+644 
-652 TEVTD
+652 
-657 AAVAPTCTE
+657 
-666 TGLTEGSHCS
+666 HCS

-685 EVIPALGHTEV
+685 EVIPATGHTEV

-754 KHCSVCNT
+754 KHCSVCN
-762 VLKAQEVIPALG
+762 
-774 HTVVTDAAVAPTCTE
+774 
-789 TGKTE
+789 
-794 GKHCSVCN
+794 

-833 KETRVCRR
+833 KEMRVCRR
-841 DSSHTQTREIPALG
+841 DGSHTQTREIPALG

-886 VSEYNEVTV
+886 VSEYDEVTV

-941 LSVTKQGAS
+941 LSVTKQGAT

>member
-20 PVTALGEDGTVT
+20 PVTALGAGCKPYAHAVDKGAETV
-32 KCSNCNSTNIYMN
+32 
-45 RTIWRNGKHCCVYK
+45 W
-59 CDDCRQETY
+59 D
-68 GSYVACDVTMPTKCT
+68 
-83 EKATCPTCGKKYTG
+83 
-97 TTHNMPDE
+97 
-105 VSWTWNNADG
+105 WT
-115 INLASVA
+115 
-122 GAAACMDCRQEFT
+122 
-135 TKAYS
+135 
-140 IGYKT
+140 
-145 TKNPTCKSNKEVT
+145 
-158 YTISGVM
+158 
-165 LGGRSYSPATTL
+165 
-177 EIEGTATGR
+177 
-186 HSPIP
+186 IP
-191 DKGKPATC
+191 DKGFASVTVSARCKNCNEMISTTANSIAIQRTIGANCTESGKNVYWVTVSLGGQDFYGEKEVDNPNAPAKGHTPKTVWGKPATC
-199 TEPGL
+199 AEPGL
-204 TEGSHCYYCNE
+204 TAGKVCLFCNE
-215 VLEAQKEIPAS
+215 VLVKQEVIPKTD
-226 GHLDVYA
+226 HNKNNIVQT
-233 SKLEQAATCTQ
+233 QAYVPYTCTE
-244 DGWTKET
+244 DGYTAEK
-251 KCKNCGQTVKERERI
+251 KCKACGQTVQERERI

-278 VAATCTQDGK
+278 VAATCTK
-288 KEGKHCSVCKKV
+288 
-300 LVEQEVIPATGHKEV
+300 
-315 TDAAVAPT
+315 
-323 CTKVGWT
+323 
-330 EGSHC
+330 
-335 SVCNKELTAQTR
+335 
-347 IPAIGHAVAEG
+347 
-358 TEAVWV
+358 
-364 WHIPENGGFASA
+364 
-376 DVSAQC
+376 
-382 KNCKEMISTTANSIA
+382 
-397 IWHNINATCTES
+397 
-409 GKNVYSVTVLLG
+409 
-421 GQEFYG
+421 
-427 EKEVKN
+427 
-433 PDAPAKGHTEVIDAA
+433 
-448 VAPTCT
+448 
-454 ETGKTEGKHC
+454 TGKTEGKHC

-601 DNPDDPARG
+601 ENPNDPARG

-621 TCTETGKTE
+621 TCTETGK
-630 GKHCSVCNTVLTKQ
+630 
-644 ETIPATGH
+644 
-652 TEVTD
+652 
-657 AAVAPTCTE
+657 
-666 TGLTEGSHCS
+666 
-676 VCNTVLKAQ
+676 
-685 EVIPALGHTEV
+685 
-696 TDAAVAPTCTQTGLT
+696 T

-754 KHCSVCNT
+754 KHCSVCN
-762 VLKAQEVIPALG
+762 
-774 HTVVTDAAVAPTCTE
+774 
-789 TGKTE
+789 
-794 GKHCSVCN
+794 

-833 KETRVCRR
+833 KEMRVCRR

-886 VSEYNEVTV
+886 VSEYDEVTV

-941 LSVTKQGAS
+941 LSVTKQGAT

>member
-20 PVTALGEDGTVT
+20 PVTALGAEKCEHVMPDEAVWTWTPPATPGEGTASYTITAECT
-32 KCSNCNSTNIYMN
+32 KCGKVFTG
-45 RTIWRNGKHCCVYK
+45 NGKAWIQH
-59 CDDCRQETY
+59 
-68 GSYVACDVTMPTKCT
+68 T
-83 EKATCPTCGKKYTG
+83 EAATCTHNKFVTHIINHPLNGKTYTG
-97 TTHNMPDE
+97 TYRVE
-105 VSWTWNNADG
+105 VPNT
-115 INLASVA
+115 
-122 GAAACMDCRQEFT
+122 MQEHT
-135 TKAYS
+135 AEPVWGK
-140 IGYKT
+140 
-145 TKNPTCKSNKEVT
+145 
-158 YTISGVM
+158 
-165 LGGRSYSPATTL
+165 PATCAEAGLSYGERCKFCKKMLKEQT
-177 EIEGTATGR
+177 EIPKKTEHNNIIQTQ
-186 HSPIP
+186 
-191 DKGKPATC
+191 KYKPATC
-199 TEPGL
+199 TEDG
-204 TEGSHCYYCNE
+204 H
-215 VLEAQKEIPAS
+215 EAEKQCQTCGTITKPATII
-226 GHLDVYA
+226 
-233 SKLEQAATCTQ
+233 KAT
-244 DGWTKET
+244 
-251 KCKNCGQTVKERERI
+251 
-266 PAPGHKEVTDAA
+266 GHKWVTDAA

-288 KEGKHCSVCKKV
+288 TEGKHCSVCKEV
-300 LVEQEVIPATGHKEV
+300 LEEQETIPATGHKEV

-335 SVCNKELTAQTR
+335 S
-347 IPAIGHAVAEG
+347 
-358 TEAVWV
+358 
-364 WHIPENGGFASA
+364 
-376 DVSAQC
+376 
-382 KNCKEMISTTANSIA
+382 
-397 IWHNINATCTES
+397 
-409 GKNVYSVTVLLG
+409 
-421 GQEFYG
+421 
-427 EKEVKN
+427 
-433 PDAPAKGHTEVIDAA
+433 
-448 VAPTCT
+448 
-454 ETGKTEGKHC
+454 
-464 SVCKEVLVKQETVP
+464 
-478 ATGHKEV
+478 
-485 TDAAVAPTCTK
+485 
-496 NGLTEGS
+496 
-503 HCSKCGWVKQAQK
+503 KCGWVKQAQK
-516 PISAIGHAVE
+516 PILALGHAGE

-601 DNPDDPARG
+601 ENPDAPARGHTEVIDAAVAPTCTETGKAEGKHCSVCNEVLKAQEVIPATG

-630 GKHCSVCNTVLTKQ
+630 GK
-644 ETIPATGH
+644 
-652 TEVTD
+652 
-657 AAVAPTCTE
+657 
-666 TGLTEGSHCS
+666 
-676 VCNTVLKAQ
+676 
-685 EVIPALGHTEV
+685 
-696 TDAAVAPTCTQTGLT
+696 
-711 EGSHCSVCNTVLKAQ
+711 HCSVCNTVLKAQ

-743 PTCTESGKTEG
+743 PTCTETGKTEG

-762 VLKAQEVIPALG
+762 VLVKQETVPATG

-833 KETRVCRR
+833 KEMRVCRR

-886 VSEYNEVTV
+886 VSEYDEVTV

-941 LSVTKQGAS
+941 LSVTKQGAT

>member
-20 PVTALGEDGTVT
+20 PVTALGAGCKPYAHAVDKGAETV
-32 KCSNCNSTNIYMN
+32 
-45 RTIWRNGKHCCVYK
+45 W
-59 CDDCRQETY
+59 D
-68 GSYVACDVTMPTKCT
+68 
-83 EKATCPTCGKKYTG
+83 
-97 TTHNMPDE
+97 
-105 VSWTWNNADG
+105 WT
-115 INLASVA
+115 
-122 GAAACMDCRQEFT
+122 
-135 TKAYS
+135 
-140 IGYKT
+140 
-145 TKNPTCKSNKEVT
+145 
-158 YTISGVM
+158 
-165 LGGRSYSPATTL
+165 
-177 EIEGTATGR
+177 
-186 HSPIP
+186 IP
-191 DKGKPATC
+191 DKGFASVTVSARCKNCNEMISTTANSIAIQRTIGANCTESGKNVYWVTVSLGGQDFYGEKEVDNPNAPAKGHTPKTVWGKPATC
-199 TEPGL
+199 AEPGL
-204 TEGSHCYYCNE
+204 TAGKVCLFCNE
-215 VLEAQKEIPAS
+215 VLVKQEVIPKTD
-226 GHLDVYA
+226 HNKNNIVQT
-233 SKLEQAATCTQ
+233 QAYVPYTCTE
-244 DGWTKET
+244 DGYTAEK
-251 KCKNCGQTVKERERI
+251 KCKACGQTVQERERI

-278 VAATCTQDGK
+278 VAATCTK
-288 KEGKHCSVCKKV
+288 
-300 LVEQEVIPATGHKEV
+300 
-315 TDAAVAPT
+315 
-323 CTKVGWT
+323 
-330 EGSHC
+330 
-335 SVCNKELTAQTR
+335 
-347 IPAIGHAVAEG
+347 
-358 TEAVWV
+358 
-364 WHIPENGGFASA
+364 
-376 DVSAQC
+376 
-382 KNCKEMISTTANSIA
+382 
-397 IWHNINATCTES
+397 
-409 GKNVYSVTVLLG
+409 
-421 GQEFYG
+421 
-427 EKEVKN
+427 
-433 PDAPAKGHTEVIDAA
+433 
-448 VAPTCT
+448 
-454 ETGKTEGKHC
+454 TGKTEGKHC

-526 KEAETVWEW
+526 KKAETVWEW

-571 INATCTESGKNVYSV
+571 INATCTKDGKNVYSV

-601 DNPDDPARG
+601 ENPNDPARG
-610 HTEVTDAAVAP
+610 HTEVIDAAVAP
-621 TCTETGKTE
+621 TCTK
-630 GKHCSVCNTVLTKQ
+630 
-644 ETIPATGH
+644 
-652 TEVTD
+652 
-657 AAVAPTCTE
+657 
-666 TGLTEGSHCS
+666 TGLTEG
-676 VCNTVLKAQ
+676 K
-685 EVIPALGHTEV
+685 
-696 TDAAVAPTCTQTGLT
+696 
-711 EGSHCSVCNTVLKAQ
+711 HCSVCNTVLKAQ

-754 KHCSVCNT
+754 KHCSVCN
-762 VLKAQEVIPALG
+762 
-774 HTVVTDAAVAPTCTE
+774 
-789 TGKTE
+789 
-794 GKHCSVCN
+794 

-833 KETRVCRR
+833 KEMRVCRR

-886 VSEYNEVTV
+886 VSEYDEVTV

-941 LSVTKQGAS
+941 LSVTKQGAT

>member
-20 PVTALGEDGTVT
+20 PVTALGAGCKPYAHAVDKGAETV
-32 KCSNCNSTNIYMN
+32 
-45 RTIWRNGKHCCVYK
+45 W
-59 CDDCRQETY
+59 D
-68 GSYVACDVTMPTKCT
+68 
-83 EKATCPTCGKKYTG
+83 
-97 TTHNMPDE
+97 
-105 VSWTWNNADG
+105 WT
-115 INLASVA
+115 
-122 GAAACMDCRQEFT
+122 
-135 TKAYS
+135 
-140 IGYKT
+140 
-145 TKNPTCKSNKEVT
+145 
-158 YTISGVM
+158 
-165 LGGRSYSPATTL
+165 
-177 EIEGTATGR
+177 
-186 HSPIP
+186 IP
-191 DKGKPATC
+191 DKGFASVTVSARCKNCNEMISTTANSIAIQRTIGANCTESGKNVYWVTVSLGGQDFYGEKEVDNPNAPAKGHTPKTVWGKPATC
-199 TEPGL
+199 AEPGL
-204 TEGSHCYYCNE
+204 TAGKVCLFCNE
-215 VLEAQKEIPAS
+215 VLVKQEVIPKTD
-226 GHLDVYA
+226 HNKNNIVQT
-233 SKLEQAATCTQ
+233 QAYVPYTCTE
-244 DGWTKET
+244 DGYTAEK
-251 KCKNCGQTVKERERI
+251 KCKTCGQTVQERERI

-278 VAATCTQDGK
+278 VAATCTK
-288 KEGKHCSVCKKV
+288 
-300 LVEQEVIPATGHKEV
+300 
-315 TDAAVAPT
+315 
-323 CTKVGWT
+323 
-330 EGSHC
+330 
-335 SVCNKELTAQTR
+335 
-347 IPAIGHAVAEG
+347 
-358 TEAVWV
+358 
-364 WHIPENGGFASA
+364 
-376 DVSAQC
+376 
-382 KNCKEMISTTANSIA
+382 
-397 IWHNINATCTES
+397 
-409 GKNVYSVTVLLG
+409 
-421 GQEFYG
+421 
-427 EKEVKN
+427 
-433 PDAPAKGHTEVIDAA
+433 
-448 VAPTCT
+448 
-454 ETGKTEGKHC
+454 TGKTEGKHC

-526 KEAETVWEW
+526 KKAETVWEW

-586 TVSLGGQDFYGEKEV
+586 TVLLGGQEFYGEKEV
-601 DNPDDPARG
+601 NNPNDPARG

-621 TCTETGKTE
+621 TCTETGLTE
-630 GKHCSVCNTVLTKQ
+630 GKHCSVCNTVLKAQ
-644 ETIPATGH
+644 EVIPATGH

-666 TGLTEGSHCS
+666 TGLTEGKHCS
-676 VCNTVLKAQ
+676 VCN
-685 EVIPALGHTEV
+685 E
-696 TDAAVAPTCTQTGLT
+696 
-711 EGSHCSVCNTVLKAQ
+711 VLKAQ

-743 PTCTESGKTEG
+743 PTCTES
-754 KHCSVCNT
+754 
-762 VLKAQEVIPALG
+762 
-774 HTVVTDAAVAPTCTE
+774 
-789 TGKTE
+789 GKTE

-833 KETRVCRR
+833 KEMRVCRR

-886 VSEYNEVTV
+886 VSEYDEVTV

-941 LSVTKQGAS
+941 LSVTKQGAT

>member
-32 KCSNCNSTNIYMN
+32 ECSNCNSTNIYVTRKN
-45 RTIWRNGKHCCVYK
+45 WYNGKHRCVYK
-59 CDDCRQETY
+59 CSDCKNETY
-68 GSYVACDVTMPTKCT
+68 GSYVPCDVTMPTGCT
-83 EKATCPTCGKKYTG
+83 ETATCPTCGHKYTG

-115 INLASVA
+115 KNMASVTGTA
-122 GAAACMDCRQEFT
+122 KCIDCGKTIEKTRYSIAYKIT
-135 TKAYS
+135 TK
-140 IGYKT
+140 
-145 TKNPTCKSNKEVT
+145 PTCQLNQEVT
-158 YTISGVM
+158 YAPQDGVT
-165 LGGRSYSPATTL
+165 LGGRRYSPSFTV
-177 EIEGTATGR
+177 EIPNTKTD
-186 HSPIP
+186 HFPIR

-199 TEPGL
+199 TEDGL
-204 TEGSHCYYCNE
+204 TEGSHCYYCNK
-215 VLEAQKEIPAS
+215 VLEAQEAVPAS

-251 KCKNCGQTVKERERI
+251 KCKNCGQTVQERERI

-288 KEGKHCSVCKKV
+288 KEGKHCSVCKEV
-300 LVEQEVIPATGHKEV
+300 LVEQEVI
-315 TDAAVAPT
+315 
-323 CTKVGWT
+323 
-330 EGSHC
+330 
-335 SVCNKELTAQTR
+335 
-347 IPAIGHAVAEG
+347 
-358 TEAVWV
+358 
-364 WHIPENGGFASA
+364 
-376 DVSAQC
+376 
-382 KNCKEMISTTANSIA
+382 
-397 IWHNINATCTES
+397 
-409 GKNVYSVTVLLG
+409 
-421 GQEFYG
+421 
-427 EKEVKN
+427 
-433 PDAPAKGHTEVIDAA
+433 
-448 VAPTCT
+448 
-454 ETGKTEGKHC
+454 
-464 SVCKEVLVKQETVP
+464 P

-526 KEAETVWEW
+526 KKAETVWEW

-586 TVSLGGQDFYGEKEV
+586 TVLLGGQEFYGEKEV
-601 DNPDDPARG
+601 NNPNDPARG

-630 GKHCSVCNTVLTKQ
+630 GKHCSVCNTVL
-644 ETIPATGH
+644 
-652 TEVTD
+652 
-657 AAVAPTCTE
+657 
-666 TGLTEGSHCS
+666 
-676 VCNTVLKAQ
+676 KAQ

-696 TDAAVAPTCTQTGLT
+696 TDAAVAPTCTETGKT
-711 EGSHCSVCNTVLKAQ
+711 EGKHCSVCNTVLVKQETVPATGHTEVTDVAVAPTCTETGLTEGKHCSVCNTVLKAQEVIPATGHTEVTDAAVAPTCTETGKTEGKHCSVCNEVLKAQ

-743 PTCTESGKTEG
+743 PTCTETGKTEG
-754 KHCSVCNT
+754 KHCSVCNEVLKAQEVIPALGHTEVTDAAVAPTCTETGLTEGTHCSVCNT
-762 VLKAQEVIPALG
+762 VLKAQEVIPATG
-774 HTVVTDAAVAPTCTE
+774 HTEVTDAAVAPTCTE

-833 KETRVCRR
+833 KEMRVCRR

-886 VSEYNEVTV
+886 VSEYDEVTV

-941 LSVTKQGAS
+941 LSVTKQGAT

>member
-20 PVTALGEDGTVT
+20 PVTALGAEKCEHVMPDEAVWTWTPPATPGEGTASYTITAECT
-32 KCSNCNSTNIYMN
+32 KCGKVFTGNG
-45 RTIWRNGKHCCVYK
+45 RAWIWDTEAATCTHNKFVTHKINHSLNGK
-59 CDDCRQETY
+59 T
-68 GSYVACDVTMPTKCT
+68 
-83 EKATCPTCGKKYTG
+83 YTG
-97 TTHNMPDE
+97 TYRVE
-105 VSWTWNNADG
+105 VPNT
-115 INLASVA
+115 
-122 GAAACMDCRQEFT
+122 MQEHT
-135 TKAYS
+135 AEPVWGK
-140 IGYKT
+140 
-145 TKNPTCKSNKEVT
+145 
-158 YTISGVM
+158 
-165 LGGRSYSPATTL
+165 PATCAEAGLSYGERCKFCKKMLKEQT
-177 EIEGTATGR
+177 EIPKKTEHNNIIQTQ
-186 HSPIP
+186 
-191 DKGKPATC
+191 KYKPATC
-199 TEPGL
+199 TEDG
-204 TEGSHCYYCNE
+204 H
-215 VLEAQKEIPAS
+215 EAEKQCQTCGTITKPATII
-226 GHLDVYA
+226 
-233 SKLEQAATCTQ
+233 KAT
-244 DGWTKET
+244 
-251 KCKNCGQTVKERERI
+251 
-266 PAPGHKEVTDAA
+266 GHKWVTDAA
-278 VAATCTQDGK
+278 VAATCTQD
-288 KEGKHCSVCKKV
+288 
-300 LVEQEVIPATGHKEV
+300 
-315 TDAAVAPT
+315 
-323 CTKVGWT
+323 
-330 EGSHC
+330 
-335 SVCNKELTAQTR
+335 
-347 IPAIGHAVAEG
+347 
-358 TEAVWV
+358 
-364 WHIPENGGFASA
+364 
-376 DVSAQC
+376 
-382 KNCKEMISTTANSIA
+382 
-397 IWHNINATCTES
+397 
-409 GKNVYSVTVLLG
+409 
-421 GQEFYG
+421 
-427 EKEVKN
+427 
-433 PDAPAKGHTEVIDAA
+433 
-448 VAPTCT
+448 
-454 ETGKTEGKHC
+454 GKTEGKHC

-485 TDAAVAPTCTK
+485 TDAVVAPTCTK

-601 DNPDDPARG
+601 ENPNDPARG

-630 GKHCSVCNTVLTKQ
+630 GKHCSVCNTVLKAQ
-644 ETIPATGH
+644 EVIPATGH

-666 TGLTEGSHCS
+666 TGKTEGKHCSVCNTVLVKQETVPATGHTEVTDAAVAPTCIETGLTEGKHCS

-685 EVIPALGHTEV
+685 EVIPATGHTEV

-754 KHCSVCNT
+754 KHCSVCN
-762 VLKAQEVIPALG
+762 
-774 HTVVTDAAVAPTCTE
+774 
-789 TGKTE
+789 
-794 GKHCSVCN
+794 
-802 KILVMQEEIPADG
+802 KILVIQEEIPADG

-833 KETRVCRR
+833 KEMRVCRR

-886 VSEYNEVTV
+886 VSEYDEVTV

-941 LSVTKQGAS
+941 LSVTKQGAT

>member
-20 PVTALGEDGTVT
+20 PVTALGAGCKPYAHAVDKGAETV
-32 KCSNCNSTNIYMN
+32 
-45 RTIWRNGKHCCVYK
+45 W
-59 CDDCRQETY
+59 D
-68 GSYVACDVTMPTKCT
+68 
-83 EKATCPTCGKKYTG
+83 
-97 TTHNMPDE
+97 
-105 VSWTWNNADG
+105 WT
-115 INLASVA
+115 
-122 GAAACMDCRQEFT
+122 
-135 TKAYS
+135 
-140 IGYKT
+140 
-145 TKNPTCKSNKEVT
+145 
-158 YTISGVM
+158 
-165 LGGRSYSPATTL
+165 
-177 EIEGTATGR
+177 
-186 HSPIP
+186 IP
-191 DKGKPATC
+191 DKGFASVTVSARCKNCNEMISTTANSIAIQRTIGANCTESGKNVYWVTVSLGGQDFYGEKEVDNPNAPAKGHTPKTVWGKPATC
-199 TEPGL
+199 AEPGL
-204 TEGSHCYYCNE
+204 TAGKVCLFCNE
-215 VLEAQKEIPAS
+215 VLVKQEVIPKTD
-226 GHLDVYA
+226 HNKNNIVQT
-233 SKLEQAATCTQ
+233 QAYVPYTCTE
-244 DGWTKET
+244 DGYTAEK
-251 KCKNCGQTVKERERI
+251 KCKTCGQTVQERERI

-278 VAATCTQDGK
+278 VAATCTK
-288 KEGKHCSVCKKV
+288 
-300 LVEQEVIPATGHKEV
+300 
-315 TDAAVAPT
+315 
-323 CTKVGWT
+323 
-330 EGSHC
+330 
-335 SVCNKELTAQTR
+335 
-347 IPAIGHAVAEG
+347 
-358 TEAVWV
+358 
-364 WHIPENGGFASA
+364 
-376 DVSAQC
+376 
-382 KNCKEMISTTANSIA
+382 
-397 IWHNINATCTES
+397 
-409 GKNVYSVTVLLG
+409 
-421 GQEFYG
+421 
-427 EKEVKN
+427 
-433 PDAPAKGHTEVIDAA
+433 
-448 VAPTCT
+448 
-454 ETGKTEGKHC
+454 TGKTEGKHC

-621 TCTETGKTE
+621 TCTETGLTE
-630 GKHCSVCNTVLTKQ
+630 GK
-644 ETIPATGH
+644 
-652 TEVTD
+652 
-657 AAVAPTCTE
+657 
-666 TGLTEGSHCS
+666 HCS

-685 EVIPALGHTEV
+685 EVIPATGHTEV

-754 KHCSVCNT
+754 KHCSVCN
-762 VLKAQEVIPALG
+762 
-774 HTVVTDAAVAPTCTE
+774 
-789 TGKTE
+789 
-794 GKHCSVCN
+794 

-833 KETRVCRR
+833 KEMRVCRR

-886 VSEYNEVTV
+886 VSEYDEVTV

-941 LSVTKQGAS
+941 LSVTKQGAT

>member
-20 PVTALGEDGTVT
+20 PVTALGAGCKPYAHAVDKGAETV
-32 KCSNCNSTNIYMN
+32 
-45 RTIWRNGKHCCVYK
+45 W
-59 CDDCRQETY
+59 D
-68 GSYVACDVTMPTKCT
+68 
-83 EKATCPTCGKKYTG
+83 
-97 TTHNMPDE
+97 
-105 VSWTWNNADG
+105 WT
-115 INLASVA
+115 
-122 GAAACMDCRQEFT
+122 
-135 TKAYS
+135 
-140 IGYKT
+140 
-145 TKNPTCKSNKEVT
+145 
-158 YTISGVM
+158 
-165 LGGRSYSPATTL
+165 
-177 EIEGTATGR
+177 
-186 HSPIP
+186 IP
-191 DKGKPATC
+191 DKGFASVTVSARCKNCNEMISTTANSIAIQRTIGANCTESGKNVYWVTVSLGGQDFYGEKEVDNPNAPAKGHTPKTVWGKPATC
-199 TEPGL
+199 AEPGL
-204 TEGSHCYYCNE
+204 TAGKVCLFCNE
-215 VLEAQKEIPAS
+215 VLVKQEVIPKTD
-226 GHLDVYA
+226 HNKNNIVQT
-233 SKLEQAATCTQ
+233 QAYVPYTCTE
-244 DGWTKET
+244 DGYTAEK
-251 KCKNCGQTVKERERI
+251 KCKTCGQTVQERERI

-278 VAATCTQDGK
+278 VAATCTK
-288 KEGKHCSVCKKV
+288 
-300 LVEQEVIPATGHKEV
+300 
-315 TDAAVAPT
+315 
-323 CTKVGWT
+323 
-330 EGSHC
+330 
-335 SVCNKELTAQTR
+335 
-347 IPAIGHAVAEG
+347 
-358 TEAVWV
+358 
-364 WHIPENGGFASA
+364 
-376 DVSAQC
+376 
-382 KNCKEMISTTANSIA
+382 
-397 IWHNINATCTES
+397 
-409 GKNVYSVTVLLG
+409 
-421 GQEFYG
+421 
-427 EKEVKN
+427 
-433 PDAPAKGHTEVIDAA
+433 
-448 VAPTCT
+448 
-454 ETGKTEGKHC
+454 TGKTEGKHC

-601 DNPDDPARG
+601 ENPNDPARG

-630 GKHCSVCNTVLTKQ
+630 GSHCSVCNTVLKAQ
-644 ETIPATGH
+644 EVIPALGH

-657 AAVAPTCTE
+657 AAVAPTCTK
-666 TGLTEGSHCS
+666 TGLTEGKHCS

-743 PTCTESGKTEG
+743 PTCTQTGLTEG

-774 HTVVTDAAVAPTCTE
+774 HTEVTDAAVAPTCTE
-789 TGKTE
+789 SGKTE

-833 KETRVCRR
+833 KEMRVCRR

-886 VSEYNEVTV
+886 VSEYDEVTV

-941 LSVTKQGAS
+941 LSVTKQGAT

>member
-464 SVCKEVLVKQETVP
+464 SVCNEVLKAQEVIP
-478 ATGHKEV
+478 AT
-485 TDAAVAPTCTK
+485 
-496 NGLTEGS
+496 
-503 HCSKCGWVKQAQK
+503 
-516 PISAIGHAVE
+516 
-526 KEAETVWEW
+526 
-535 NIPADGSF
+535 
-543 ASVKVSAQCKNCND
+543 
-557 TISTTANNATYWHS
+557 
-571 INATCTESGKNVYSV
+571 
-586 TVSLGGQDFYGEKEV
+586 
-601 DNPDDPARG
+601 G

-630 GKHCSVCNTVLTKQ
+630 GK
-644 ETIPATGH
+644 
-652 TEVTD
+652 
-657 AAVAPTCTE
+657 
-666 TGLTEGSHCS
+666 
-676 VCNTVLKAQ
+676 
-685 EVIPALGHTEV
+685 
-696 TDAAVAPTCTQTGLT
+696 
-711 EGSHCSVCNTVLKAQ
+711 HCSVCNTVLKAQ

-754 KHCSVCNT
+754 KHCSVCN
-762 VLKAQEVIPALG
+762 
-774 HTVVTDAAVAPTCTE
+774 
-789 TGKTE
+789 
-794 GKHCSVCN
+794 

-833 KETRVCRR
+833 KEMRVCRR

-886 VSEYNEVTV
+886 VSEYDEVTV

-941 LSVTKQGAS
+941 LSVTKQGAT

>member
-454 ETGKTEGKHC
+454 ETGKTEGR
-464 SVCKEVLVKQETVP
+464 P
-478 ATGHKEV
+478 
-485 TDAAVAPTCTK
+485 
-496 NGLTEGS
+496 
-503 HCSKCGWVKQAQK
+503 
-516 PISAIGHAVE
+516 
-526 KEAETVWEW
+526 
-535 NIPADGSF
+535 
-543 ASVKVSAQCKNCND
+543 
-557 TISTTANNATYWHS
+557 
-571 INATCTESGKNVYSV
+571 
-586 TVSLGGQDFYGEKEV
+586 
-601 DNPDDPARG
+601 
-610 HTEVTDAAVAP
+610 
-621 TCTETGKTE
+621 
-630 GKHCSVCNTVLTKQ
+630 CSVCNTVLKAQ
-644 ETIPATGH
+644 EVIPATGH

-657 AAVAPTCTE
+657 AAVAPTCNE
-666 TGLTEGSHCS
+666 T
-676 VCNTVLKAQ
+676 
-685 EVIPALGHTEV
+685 
-696 TDAAVAPTCTQTGLT
+696 
-711 EGSHCSVCNTVLKAQ
+711 
-726 EVIPALGHTEVT
+726 
-738 DAAVA
+738 
-743 PTCTESGKTEG
+743 GKTEG

-762 VLKAQEVIPALG
+762 VLKAQEVIPATG
-774 HTVVTDAAVAPTCTE
+774 HTEVTDAVVAPTCTE
-789 TGKTE
+789 SGKTE

-833 KETRVCRR
+833 KEMRVCRR

-886 VSEYNEVTV
+886 VSEYDEVTV

-941 LSVTKQGAS
+941 LSVTKQGAT

>member
-20 PVTALGEDGTVT
+20 PVTALGAEKCEHVMPDEAVWTWTPPATPGEGTASYTITAECT
-32 KCSNCNSTNIYMN
+32 KCGKVFTG
-45 RTIWRNGKHCCVYK
+45 NGKAWIQH
-59 CDDCRQETY
+59 
-68 GSYVACDVTMPTKCT
+68 T
-83 EKATCPTCGKKYTG
+83 EAATCTHNKFVTHIINHPLNGKTYTG
-97 TTHNMPDE
+97 TYRVE
-105 VSWTWNNADG
+105 VPNT
-115 INLASVA
+115 
-122 GAAACMDCRQEFT
+122 MQEHT
-135 TKAYS
+135 AEPVWGK
-140 IGYKT
+140 
-145 TKNPTCKSNKEVT
+145 
-158 YTISGVM
+158 
-165 LGGRSYSPATTL
+165 PATCAEAGLSYGERCKFCKKMLKEQT
-177 EIEGTATGR
+177 EIPKKTQHNNIIQTQ
-186 HSPIP
+186 
-191 DKGKPATC
+191 KYKPATC
-199 TEPGL
+199 TEDG
-204 TEGSHCYYCNE
+204 H
-215 VLEAQKEIPAS
+215 EAEKQCQTCGTITKPATII
-226 GHLDVYA
+226 
-233 SKLEQAATCTQ
+233 KAT
-244 DGWTKET
+244 
-251 KCKNCGQTVKERERI
+251 
-266 PAPGHKEVTDAA
+266 GHKWVTDAA

-288 KEGKHCSVCKKV
+288 TEGKHCSVCKEV
-300 LVEQEVIPATGHKEV
+300 LEEQETIPATGHKEV

-335 SVCNKELTAQTR
+335 S
-347 IPAIGHAVAEG
+347 
-358 TEAVWV
+358 
-364 WHIPENGGFASA
+364 
-376 DVSAQC
+376 
-382 KNCKEMISTTANSIA
+382 
-397 IWHNINATCTES
+397 
-409 GKNVYSVTVLLG
+409 
-421 GQEFYG
+421 
-427 EKEVKN
+427 
-433 PDAPAKGHTEVIDAA
+433 
-448 VAPTCT
+448 
-454 ETGKTEGKHC
+454 
-464 SVCKEVLVKQETVP
+464 
-478 ATGHKEV
+478 
-485 TDAAVAPTCTK
+485 
-496 NGLTEGS
+496 
-503 HCSKCGWVKQAQK
+503 KCGWVKQAQK
-516 PISAIGHAVE
+516 PILAIGHAVE

-601 DNPDDPARG
+601 ENPDAPARGHTEVIDAAVAPTCTETGKTEGKHCSVCNEVLKAQEVIPATG

-630 GKHCSVCNTVLTKQ
+630 GKHCSVCNTVLKAQ
-644 ETIPATGH
+644 KVIPATGH

-666 TGLTEGSHCS
+666 T
-676 VCNTVLKAQ
+676 
-685 EVIPALGHTEV
+685 
-696 TDAAVAPTCTQTGLT
+696 
-711 EGSHCSVCNTVLKAQ
+711 
-726 EVIPALGHTEVT
+726 
-738 DAAVA
+738 
-743 PTCTESGKTEG
+743 GKTEG

-762 VLKAQEVIPALG
+762 VLKAQEVIPATG
-774 HTVVTDAAVAPTCTE
+774 HTEVTDAAVAPTCTE

-886 VSEYNEVTV
+886 VSEYDEVTV

-941 LSVTKQGAS
+941 LSVTKQGAT

>member
-20 PVTALGEDGTVT
+20 PVTALGAGCKPYAHAVDKGAETV
-32 KCSNCNSTNIYMN
+32 
-45 RTIWRNGKHCCVYK
+45 W
-59 CDDCRQETY
+59 D
-68 GSYVACDVTMPTKCT
+68 
-83 EKATCPTCGKKYTG
+83 
-97 TTHNMPDE
+97 
-105 VSWTWNNADG
+105 WT
-115 INLASVA
+115 
-122 GAAACMDCRQEFT
+122 
-135 TKAYS
+135 
-140 IGYKT
+140 
-145 TKNPTCKSNKEVT
+145 
-158 YTISGVM
+158 
-165 LGGRSYSPATTL
+165 
-177 EIEGTATGR
+177 
-186 HSPIP
+186 IP
-191 DKGKPATC
+191 DKGFASVTVSARCKNCNEMISTTANSIAIQRTIGANCTESGKNVYWVTVSLGGQDFYGEKEVDNPNAPAKGHTPKTVWGKPATC
-199 TEPGL
+199 AEPGL
-204 TEGSHCYYCNE
+204 TAGKVCLFCNE
-215 VLEAQKEIPAS
+215 VLVKQEVIPKTD
-226 GHLDVYA
+226 HNKNNIVQT
-233 SKLEQAATCTQ
+233 QAYVPYTCTE
-244 DGWTKET
+244 DGYTAEK
-251 KCKNCGQTVKERERI
+251 KCKTCGQTVQERERI

-278 VAATCTQDGK
+278 VAATCTK
-288 KEGKHCSVCKKV
+288 
-300 LVEQEVIPATGHKEV
+300 
-315 TDAAVAPT
+315 
-323 CTKVGWT
+323 
-330 EGSHC
+330 
-335 SVCNKELTAQTR
+335 
-347 IPAIGHAVAEG
+347 
-358 TEAVWV
+358 
-364 WHIPENGGFASA
+364 
-376 DVSAQC
+376 
-382 KNCKEMISTTANSIA
+382 
-397 IWHNINATCTES
+397 
-409 GKNVYSVTVLLG
+409 
-421 GQEFYG
+421 
-427 EKEVKN
+427 
-433 PDAPAKGHTEVIDAA
+433 
-448 VAPTCT
+448 
-454 ETGKTEGKHC
+454 TGKTEGKHC

-571 INATCTESGKNVYSV
+571 INATCTKDGKNVYSV

-601 DNPDDPARG
+601 ENPNDPARGHTEVIDAAVAPTCTETGKTEGKHCSVCNEVLKAQEVIPATG

-630 GKHCSVCNTVLTKQ
+630 GKHCSVCN
-644 ETIPATGH
+644 E
-652 TEVTD
+652 
-657 AAVAPTCTE
+657 
-666 TGLTEGSHCS
+666 
-676 VCNTVLKAQ
+676 
-685 EVIPALGHTEV
+685 
-696 TDAAVAPTCTQTGLT
+696 
-711 EGSHCSVCNTVLKAQ
+711 VLKAQ

-743 PTCTESGKTEG
+743 PTCTETGKTKG
-754 KHCSVCNT
+754 THCSVCNE

-774 HTVVTDAAVAPTCTE
+774 HTEVTDAAVAPTCTE
-789 TGKTE
+789 TGLTE

-886 VSEYNEVTV
+886 VSEYDEVTV

-941 LSVTKQGAS
+941 LSVTKQGAT